1 MFERRI
7 DQLIRNQT
15 TLETVGGVPRWVSR
29 PQNIGDAVTRGVELE
44 AKFRM
49 NELVKDSTLPV
60 DLRANLG
67 VFRSRVSSLDRPD
80 NRLDK
85 QPDWSANFGGD
96 WRLRGLP
103 LTVGAS
109 VNFTPAYAIQLSDAQ
124 RSTVDTR
131 RVIDAYALW
140 TFTPEVQLR
149 ASVSNLLPLDNVNG
163 STFTTATTRQV
174 ATTSNPGSTAWALRL
189 EMKL

>member
-1 MFERRI
+1 
-7 DQLIRNQT
+7 
-15 TLETVGGVPRWVSR
+15 
-29 PQNIGDAVTRGVELE
+29 
-44 AKFRM
+44 
-49 NELVKDSTLPV
+49 V

-67 VFRSRVSSLDRPD
+67 VFRSRVHSVTGPD

-85 QPDWSANFGGD
+85 QPDWSANLGGD
-96 WRLRGLP
+96 WRLPGLP

-174 ATTSNPGSTAWALRL
+174 ATTSNLGSTAWALRL